1 MSDYKNLC
9 MGCMT
14 DKGANEIC
22 SKCGFG
28 ENDIQPLSNLPLR
41 YLLDGRYL
49 IGKAVESNSE
59 GVVYLSWDTEE
70 NVAVRVHEYFPENF
84 CDRAQDGCTVNV
96 FAGKELQFNRYIDQ
110 FLNIARKLAKASD
123 LPSLL
128 AVRDIFEA
136 NNTAYYVTEHVKAIT
151 MREFL
156 IRNGGTLSWNQI
168 RPLLM
173 PVLTTVSALHDDGLI
188 HRGISPETLLV
199 GVDGKIRLTG
209 FCVAD
214 VRTARSDMNPQ
225 LFPGFAAIEQYGFD
239 STQGTWT
246 DVYGLCATLYRILVG
261 SPPADATERVTNDR
275 MVIPTEIARE
285 IPRNV
290 LTAMADGLAILAD
303 DRTATVAQLKNG
315 LIPSSSGDKAAGGKV
330 SSRKYVLIATAIT
343 VAVLAV
349 VVFLVYHFWIG
360 PMMEKPVD
368 TSSDVSAPISSVPD
382 LVPDPDN
389 PDATYEVY
397 DLLGMTYSEAVTKC
411 GAVFKIEVV
420 ECAMSNYGYGQ
431 IFEQSIKA
439 GEKKVEGTTIEV
451 KVSVGNGTITVPK
464 SLVGKT
470 VDSAVEALLKAGFRN
485 EFIVIEEMVS
495 DTVEMGRVVEVDPAM
510 GQKVSMFSNVTI
522 YVSIGNGG
530 EEEYTSENTS
540 SNNSSSKTSSQT
552 SSRKPSSN
560 QSSSSSTSSKTSSQ
574 SSSQT
579 SSTASEEQSE

>member
-84 CDRAQDGCTVNV
+84 CDRAEDGTTVNI

-128 AVRDIFEA
+128 AVRDIFMD

-173 PVLTTVSALHDDGLI
+173 PVLTTVSALHDDGII

-214 VRTARSDMNPQ
+214 VRTARSDMNAQ

-290 LTAMADGLAILAD
+290 LTAMADGLAILSD

-330 SSRKYVLIATAIT
+330 SSKKYVLIATAIT

-360 PMMEKPVD
+360 PMMQKPVD
-368 TSSDVSAPISSVPD
+368 NSSDVSAPISSVPEI
-382 LVPDPDN
+382 VPDPDN
-389 PDATYEVY
+389 PDRTYEVY
-397 DLLGMTYSEAVTKC
+397 DLVGMTYSEALTKC
-411 GAVFKIEVV
+411 GAVFNIEVV
-420 ECAMSNYGYGQ
+420 ECAMSNYAYGQ
-431 IFEQSIKA
+431 IYEQSVKA
-439 GEKKVEGTTIEV
+439 GDMKVAGTTIEV
-451 KVSVGNGTITVPK
+451 KVSVGNGKITVPK
-464 SLVGKT
+464 NLAGK
-470 VDSAVEALLKAGFRN
+470 SVEYAIDALLKAGFRN
-485 EFIVIEEMVS
+485 EFITIEEMVS
-495 DTVEMGRVVEVDPAM
+495 DTVEPGLVVETDPAL
-510 GQKVSMFSNVTI
+510 GEKVSMFSNITV

-530 EEEYTSENTS
+530 EEEESEPTSSSNSSSRTSSNTS
-540 SNNSSSKTSSQT
+540 SSS

-560 QSSSSSTSSKTSSQ
+560 QSSSSSTSSKA
-574 SSSQT
+574 SSQT
-579 SSTASEEQSE
+579 SSSSSAQQND

>member
-14 DKGANEIC
+14 DKGANDIC
-22 SKCGFG
+22 PKCGFG

-70 NVAVRVHEYFPENF
+70 NIAVRVQEYFPENF
-84 CDRAQDGCTVNV
+84 CDRAQDGVTVV
-96 FAGKELQFNRYIDQ
+96 PFAGKEFEFNRYIDQ

-136 NNTAYYVTEHVKAIT
+136 NNTAYYVTDHVKSIT

-156 IRNGGTLSWNQI
+156 IRNGGTLTWNQV

-188 HRGISPETLLV
+188 HRGISPETMLV

-214 VRTARSDMNPQ
+214 VRTARSEMNAQ

-261 SPPADATERVTNDR
+261 SPPADATERVTNDK

-290 LTAMADGLAILAD
+290 LTALADGLAILAD
-303 DRTATVAQLKNG
+303 DRTATVAQLKNA
-315 LIPSSSGDKAAGGKV
+315 LIPSSASETATVSKV
-330 SSRKYVLIATAIT
+330 SSKKYVIIATAIT

-349 VVFLVYHFWIG
+349 VVFLVYNFWIG
-360 PMMEKPVD
+360 PMMNKPD
-368 TSSDVSAPISSVPD
+368 SSSNAPAPTSSLAE
-382 LVPDPDN
+382 LVPDPEN
-389 PDATYEVY
+389 PDKTYEVY

-411 GAVFKIEVV
+411 GAVFDIQVV
-420 ECAMSNYGYGQ
+420 ECAMSNYAYGQ
-431 IFEQSIKA
+431 IYEQSIKA
-439 GEKKVEGTTIEV
+439 GEKKVEGTVIEV
-451 KVSVGNGTITVPK
+451 KVSVGNGILTVPK
-464 SLVGKT
+464 NLAGKS
-470 VDSAVEALLKAGFRN
+470 VESAVDALVRAGFRYD
-485 EFIVIEEMVS
+485 FITIEEMVS
-495 DTVEMGRVVEVDPAM
+495 DTVESGMVVEVDPVM
-510 GQKVSMFSNVTI
+510 GEKVSMFSGVTV
-522 YVSIGNGG
+522 YVSIGNGSG
-530 EEEYTSENTS
+530 EDTSSEASSDTPSSRPSSNNPSSRPSSNNTSSRNSSNQTSSTSSNTPSSSNDTS
-540 SNNSSSKTSSQT
+540 SNN
-552 SSRKPSSN
+552 
-560 QSSSSSTSSKTSSQ
+560 
-574 SSSQT
+574 
-579 SSTASEEQSE
+579 

>member
-14 DKGANEIC
+14 EKGANEIC
-22 SKCGFG
+22 PKCGFG

-70 NVAVRVHEYFPENF
+70 NKAVRVHEYFPENF
-84 CDRAQDGCTVNV
+84 CDRAQDGVTVNT
-96 FAGKELQFNRYIDQ
+96 FAGKEFEFNRYIEQ

-128 AVRDIFEA
+128 PVRDIFEA
-136 NNTAYYVTEHVKAIT
+136 NNTAYYVTDHVKAIT

-156 IRNGGTLSWNQI
+156 IRNGGTLTWNQI

-188 HRGISPETLLV
+188 HRGISPETMLV

-214 VRTARSDMNPQ
+214 VRTARSDMNAQ

-290 LTAMADGLAILAD
+290 LTALADGLAILAD
-303 DRTATVAQLKNG
+303 DRTATVAQLKNS
-315 LIPSSSGDKAAGGKV
+315 LIPSSSGDAGAVSKV
-330 SSRKYVLIATAIT
+330 SSKRYVLIATAIT
-343 VAVLAV
+343 VAVLAI

-368 TSSDVSAPISSVPD
+368 TSSDVSAPISSVPE
-382 LVPDPDN
+382 LIPDPDN

-411 GAVFKIEVV
+411 GAVFNIEVV
-420 ECAMSNYGYGQ
+420 ECAMSNYAYGQ
-431 IFEQSIKA
+431 IYEQSIKA

-464 SLVGKT
+464 SLVGKS
-470 VDSAVEALLKAGFRN
+470 VDYAVEALLKAGFRN
-485 EFIVIEEMVS
+485 EFITIEDMVS
-495 DTVEMGRVVEVDPAM
+495 DTIEMGCVVEVDPVM
-510 GQKVSMFSNVTI
+510 GEKVSMFSGITV

-530 EEEYTSENTS
+530 EEEE
-540 SNNSSSKTSSQT
+540 
-552 SSRKPSSN
+552 
-560 QSSSSSTSSKTSSQ
+560 SSSSSSSSGTSSRVSSNTSSRVSSNTSSRVSSDTSSKASSDTSSLTTSSQ
-574 SSSQT
+574 D
-579 SSTASEEQSE
+579 E

>member
-84 CDRAQDGCTVNV
+84 CDRAEDGATVNI

-110 FLNIARKLAKASD
+110 FLNIARKLSRAID

-173 PVLTTVSALHDDGLI
+173 PVLTTVSALHDEGLI

-214 VRTARSDMNPQ
+214 VRTARSDMNAQ

-275 MVIPTEIARE
+275 MVIPAEIARE

-330 SSRKYVLIATAIT
+330 SSKKYVLIATAIT

-360 PMMEKPVD
+360 PMMQKPVD
-368 TSSDVSAPISSVPD
+368 NSSDVSAPISSVPEI
-382 LVPDPDN
+382 VPDPDN
-389 PDATYEVY
+389 PDRTYEVY
-397 DLLGMTYSEAVTKC
+397 DLVGMTYSEALTKC
-411 GAVFKIEVV
+411 GAVFNIEVV
-420 ECAMSNYGYGQ
+420 ECAMSNYAYGQ
-431 IFEQSIKA
+431 IYEQSVKA
-439 GEKKVEGTTIEV
+439 GDMKVAGTTIEV
-451 KVSVGNGTITVPK
+451 KVSVGNGKITVPK
-464 SLVGKT
+464 NLAGKSVEYA
-470 VDSAVEALLKAGFRN
+470 VDALLKAGFRN
-485 EFIVIEEMVS
+485 EFITIEEMVS
-495 DTVEMGRVVEVDPAM
+495 DTVEPGLVVETDPAL
-510 GQKVSMFSNVTI
+510 GEKVSMFSNITV

-530 EEEYTSENTS
+530 EEEESEPTSSSNSSSRTSSNTS
-540 SNNSSSKTSSQT
+540 SSS

-560 QSSSSSTSSKTSSQ
+560 QSSSSSTSSKA
-574 SSSQT
+574 SSQT
-579 SSTASEEQSE
+579 SSSSSAQQND

>member
-14 DKGANEIC
+14 DKGTDEIC
-22 SKCGFG
+22 PKCGFG

-70 NVAVRVHEYFPENF
+70 NKAVRVHEYFPENF
-84 CDRAQDGCTVNV
+84 CDRAQNGVSVST
-96 FAGKELQFNRYIDQ
+96 FAGKEFEFNRYIEQ
-110 FLNIARKLAKASD
+110 FLDIARKLAKASD

-128 AVRDIFEA
+128 PVRDIFEA
-136 NNTAYYVTEHVKAIT
+136 NNTAYYVTDHVKAIT

-156 IRNGGTLSWNQI
+156 IRNGGTLTWNQI

-188 HRGISPETLLV
+188 HRGISPETMLV

-214 VRTARSDMNPQ
+214 VRTARSDMNAQ

-290 LTAMADGLAILAD
+290 LTALADGLAILAD

-315 LIPSSSGDKAAGGKV
+315 LIPSSSGDKVAGGKV
-330 SSRKYVLIATAIT
+330 SSKKYVLIATAIT

-368 TSSDVSAPISSVPD
+368 TSSDVSAPTSSVVE

-397 DLLGMTYSEAVTKC
+397 DLLGMTYSEAVNKC
-411 GAVFKIEVV
+411 GAVFNIEVV
-420 ECAMSNYGYGQ
+420 ECSMSNYGYGQ
-431 IFEQSIKA
+431 IYEQSIAA

-470 VDSAVEALLKAGFRN
+470 VDNAVEALLKAGFHN
-485 EFIVIEEMVS
+485 DFITIEEMVS
-495 DTVEMGRVVEVDPAM
+495 DTVEPGRVVEVDPVM
-510 GQKVSMFSNVTI
+510 GEKVSMFSGITV

-530 EEEYTSENTS
+530 EESSSVSTSSNSSSSRNSSNTS
-540 SNNSSSKTSSQT
+540 SNTSSKVSSNTSSGVSSNTSSQNT
-552 SSRKPSSN
+552 SSDA
-560 QSSSSSTSSKTSSQ
+560 TSSQ
-574 SSSQT
+574 G
-579 SSTASEEQSE
+579 E

>member
-84 CDRAQDGCTVNV
+84 CDRAEDGATVNI

-136 NNTAYYVTEHVKAIT
+136 NNTAYYVTDHVKAIT

-214 VRTARSDMNPQ
+214 VRTARSDMNAQ

-275 MVIPTEIARE
+275 MVIPTEIASE

-330 SSRKYVLIATAIT
+330 SSKKYVLIATAIT

-360 PMMEKPVD
+360 PMMQKPVD
-368 TSSDVSAPISSVPD
+368 NSSDVSAPISSVPV
-382 LVPDPDN
+382 LVENPDN
-389 PDATYEVY
+389 PDQTYEVY
-397 DLLGMTYSEAVTKC
+397 DLVGMTYSEALTKC
-411 GAVFKIEVV
+411 GAVFNIEVV
-420 ECAMSNYGYGQ
+420 ECAMSNYAYGQ
-431 IFEQSIKA
+431 IYEQSVKA
-439 GEKKVEGTTIEV
+439 GDMKVAGTTIEV
-451 KVSVGNGTITVPK
+451 KVSVGNGKITVPK
-464 SLVGKT
+464 NLAGKNVEYA
-470 VDSAVEALLKAGFRN
+470 VDALLKAGFRN
-485 EFIVIEEMVS
+485 EFITIEEMVS
-495 DTVEMGRVVEVDPAM
+495 DTVEPGLVVETDPVL
-510 GQKVSMFSNVTI
+510 GEKVSMFSNITV

-530 EEEYTSENTS
+530 EEEESEPTSSSNSSSRTSSNTS
-540 SNNSSSKTSSQT
+540 SSS

-560 QSSSSSTSSKTSSQ
+560 QSSSSSTSSKA
-574 SSSQT
+574 SSQT
-579 SSTASEEQSE
+579 SSSAQQND